1 MATENVIYVGT
12 FSKIFAP
19 GLRVG
24 YCVVPKKIKN
34 GWLRLSRAML
44 LKGKRV
50 VSVTRDVAYN
60 LLRKSVKTLA
70 DFPDKLIDDLFDI
83 CTLVHYK
90 QGQQFIR
97 AGEVPR
103 NMGYNLNGIFRLYYI
118 DENGNDLTKGF
129 STAGKFVVSYS
140 ALVQKRPSYFF
151 IEAMVASDILQFT
164 FDLWQQM
171 IEEDIRWYPFVF
183 KLLEAVCIMKEMRE
197 KSFLLDD
204 AATRY
209 LNFRREYPD
218 LENVIKLYHIASFIG
233 ITPEALSRIR
243 KKMKLI

>member
-1 MATENVIYVGT
+1 
-12 FSKIFAP
+12 
-19 GLRVG
+19 
-24 YCVVPKKIKN
+24 
-34 GWLRLSRAML
+34 ML
-44 LKGKRV
+44 PEGKRV
-50 VSVTRDVAYN
+50 MTVTRDAAYN
-60 LLRKSVKTLA
+60 LLRESVKTFA
-70 DFPDKLIDDLFDI
+70 DIPDKLIDDLFDI
-83 CTLVHYK
+83 CALVHYK
-90 QGQQFIR
+90 QGQLFIK
-97 AGEVPR
+97 AGEIPR
-103 NMGYNLNGIFRLYYI
+103 DMGYNLNGIFRLYYI
-118 DENGNDLTKGF
+118 DEDGNDLTKGF

-164 FDLWQQM
+164 FNLWQQM
-171 IEEDIRWYPFVF
+171 IEEDIRWYPFVY

-243 KKMKLI
+243 KKLKLI